1 MSDRSDSHCEGAYS
15 PVLNGSPS
23 FYHAIAFCS
32 ALMIAVMSPLTVAG
46 NLLVL
51 LAIWRNQS
59 LRSPS
64 YFLLGVLSFEY
75 FLSGL
80 IFQPSY
86 AVSAFTTAR
95 INQAPSME
103 NYSVLF
109 YAHLIFGGFGT
120 YLTSVILLT
129 VTLMAIERWLYMTRR
144 SWVKLSRVCK
154 LFYAFLLAPTP
165 LVVFRSLQILT
176 GSYCYAVNTA
186 IICLLAFCFLTT
198 TITYFQVLLI
208 VRRHQQQIQANLTSQ
223 NNVRQPV
230 INLVKYKKS
239 ISTIF
244 FILLLFYLCYF
255 PFVLI
260 VILHL
265 FTYKS
270 LILIATYKVSV
281 MLIFVS
287 SMFNPCLYCWRI
299 REIRDG
305 VWLMVKKLFCRNGN

>member
-1 MSDRSDSHCEGAYS
+1 MSDTSDSHCQGANS
-15 PVLNGSPS
+15 SVLNGSPS
-23 FYHAIAFCS
+23 FYHGIAFCS

-46 NLLVL
+46 NIFVL

-64 YFLLGVLSFEY
+64 FFLLGVLSFEY

-86 AVSAFTTAR
+86 VVSEFTTAG
-95 INQAPSME
+95 IKQAPSIE

-129 VTLMAIERWLYMTRR
+129 VTLIAIERWLYMTRR
-144 SWVKLSRVCK
+144 SWVKLNQVCK
-154 LFYAFLLAPTP
+154 LFVAFLLAPTP

-186 IICLLAFCFLTT
+186 IICLLPFCFITT

-208 VRRHQQQIQANLTSQ
+208 IRRHQQQIQANLTSQ
-223 NNVRQPV
+223 NNVRQPF
-230 INLVKYKKS
+230 INLAKYKKS
-239 ISTIF
+239 VSTIF
-244 FILLLFYLCYF
+244 FILLLFYLCHF

-265 FTYKS
+265 FTYK
-270 LILIATYKVSV
+270 
-281 MLIFVS
+281 
-287 SMFNPCLYCWRI
+287 
-299 REIRDG
+299 
-305 VWLMVKKLFCRNGN
+305 